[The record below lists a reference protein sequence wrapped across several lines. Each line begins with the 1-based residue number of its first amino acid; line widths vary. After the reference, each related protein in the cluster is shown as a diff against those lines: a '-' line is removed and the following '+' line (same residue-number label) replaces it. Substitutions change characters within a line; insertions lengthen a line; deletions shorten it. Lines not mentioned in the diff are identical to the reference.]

1 MYAITAI
8 AVNRVTGEPD
18 YFLVAGARTDEGH
31 ARRAN
36 GETASVVYKRMDFIE
51 FVESV
56 DEVVIVR
63 DGAAP
68 QPVCVRYGTHGYR
81 YVEAVE
87 NGRATDALKRLPRF
101 AFVNESTAAD
111 LTRLHQLAGTPP
123 AQAAP
128 IPDDA
133 LERYRRFGWVRHG
146 AAGPELTTIGR
157 ALLACA

>member
-18 YFLVAGARTDEGH
+18 YFLVASLGTAEDP

-36 GETASVVYKRMDFIE
+36 GEPASVVYKRTDFIE
-51 FVESV
+51 FVEAV
-56 DEVVIVR
+56 DEVLIVR

-68 QPVCVRYGTHGYR
+68 LRVRVRYGTHGYR

-111 LTRLHQLAGTPP
+111 LTRLHQLDGPP
-123 AQAAP
+123 PVQAAP
-128 IPDDA
+128 IPHEA
-133 LERYRRFGWVRHG
+133 LERYLRFGWVRHG
-146 AAGPELTTIGR
+146 TAGPQLTTIGR